1 MNCFW
6 CHTELL
12 IDSDIDID
20 SSMSPMINDEY
31 SIKTFLHCP
40 KCFSAVEVL
49 KKRDAYDWYS

>member
-1 MNCFW
+1 VNCFW

-20 SSMSPMINDEY
+20 SSMSPMINEEY

-40 KCFSAVEVL
+40 QCFSAVEVL
-49 KKRDAYDWYS
+49 KRRNAFD